1 MKILLYRYGSICEP
15 DIISG
20 FEELGFEVTQITKE
34 MENKNFV
41 FSESVKYV
49 SHFLLEHPH
58 DCVFS
63 INFFP
68 QISEVCNIFHIPY
81 ICWIVDSPVLELFTK
96 SIQNSCNKVF
106 IFDREQYLEI
116 APLNPR
122 NIFHFP
128 LAVNVENK
136 QFVIKHASA
145 KMRQKYSSEL
155 SFVGSLYTEK
165 NPYDALQNAPDFL
178 YGFLDGI
185 MEAQLHV
192 YGYYFIEELLTDEIV
207 DQFKKYYPDFYHS
220 PFENFLSDKKVLS
233 QYYIGNKITT
243 LERIRTFQILS
254 QNFSV
259 DIYTRSN
266 TTSLPHIH
274 NHGFAKTFSEM
285 PVIFHE
291 SKININ
297 TTSKA
302 IRSGIPL
309 RVFDIMGCE
318 GFVLSNFQN
327 ELTELFETENEFDSY
342 ENMEELIDKTNY
354 YLTHEKMRK
363 EIAHNGFEK
372 VRDNFNYPLRLAQLM
387 ELAYA

>member
-1 MKILLYRYGSICEP
+1 
-15 DIISG
+15 
-20 FEELGFEVTQITKE
+20 
-34 MENKNFV
+34 
-41 FSESVKYV
+41 
-49 SHFLLEHPH
+49 
-58 DCVFS
+58 
-63 INFFP
+63 
-68 QISEVCNIFHIPY
+68 
-81 ICWIVDSPVLELFTK
+81 
-96 SIQNSCNKVF
+96 
-106 IFDREQYLEI
+106 
-116 APLNPR
+116 
-122 NIFHFP
+122 
-128 LAVNVENK
+128 
-136 QFVIKHASA
+136 
-145 KMRQKYSSEL
+145 
-155 SFVGSLYTEK
+155 
-165 NPYDALQNAPDFL
+165 
-178 YGFLDGI
+178 

>member
-15 DIISG
+15 DIVSG

-34 MENKNFV
+34 MENKDFV

-49 SHFLLEHPH
+49 SQFLLDHPH

-96 SIQNSCNKVF
+96 SIQNPCNRVF

-116 APLNPR
+116 APLNPG

-128 LAVNVENK
+128 LAVNIASK
-136 QFVIKHASA
+136 QNTIQHTTA
-145 KMRQKYSSEL
+145 KMRHRFASDI

-165 NPYDALQNAPDFL
+165 NPYDKLQNAPDYL
-178 YGFLDGI
+178 HGYLDGL
-185 MEAQLHV
+185 MEAQLLI
-192 YGYYFIEELLTDEIV
+192 YGHYFVEELLNDEIV
-207 DQFKKYYPDFYHS
+207 EQFKKYHISFYQS
-220 PFENFLSDKKVLS
+220 PFENFLTDKKILS
-233 QYYIGNKITT
+233 QLYIGNKITT
-243 LERIRTFQILS
+243 LERIRTFQTLS
-254 QNFSV
+254 EHYSV
-259 DIYTRSN
+259 DLYTGSD
-266 TTSLPHIH
+266 TSLLPHIH
-274 NHGFAKTFSEM
+274 NRGFAKTLTEM

-297 TTSKA
+297 TTSKP

-318 GFVLSNFQN
+318 GFVLSNYQN
-327 ELTELFETENEFDSY
+327 ELFELFEPGSEFDFYGS
-342 ENMEELIDKTNY
+342 MEELEEKAAY
-354 YLTHEKMRK
+354 YLNHDKQRK

-372 VRDNFNYPLRLAQLM
+372 VRDSYNYPLRLAQLM
-387 ELAYA
+387 ELAYS